1 MNAMATVN
9 TSLPPVPDTDWHR
22 LGELELPAGASADS
36 AIRNWIAP
44 ILNTLNLS
52 PDFLDRVV
60 KSAQESVMRYLD
72 PDAGLTNGHIH
83 LSIHAPREHLTKG
96 KTWGFFHIERIE
108 NRVEELDDR
117 GHAIDYYLYVEV
129 E

>member
-1 MNAMATVN
+1 MATAN
-9 TSLPPVPDTDWHR
+9 TSLPPVPGTDWHR

-44 ILNTLNLS
+44 VLNTLNLS
-52 PDFLDRVV
+52 PEFLGRVV
-60 KSAQESVMRYLD
+60 KSAQESAMRYLH
-72 PDAGLTNGHIH
+72 PDAGVTPGHFH
-83 LSIHAPREHLTKG
+83 LSIYAPREHLAKG

-108 NRVEELDDR
+108 NRGEALDGH
-117 GHAIDYYLYVEV
+117 GHAIDYYLYMEG